1 MEQHLA
7 ALEESSRQLMDI
19 DVNAPRLY
27 ISLLLENEAVPVRDA
42 TPAERNLHS
51 SNCDETLRN
60 IKLNENTSDFEKVME
75 MALTLNEICANDHIQ
90 ELLNHTEACHED
102 VMNSLAQL
110 NASIAEV
117 EEANRTGDLRSA
129 QNDAQEQEELLP
141 DIEREEGEIFALE
154 QILSEKRQL
163 LSQMQKELD
172 ALADMAA
179 LNEDMD
185 QDPDPEAD
193 ANNTAQIM
201 EIEYLEEKLKQLTR
215 QEQEQHT
222 VFDQLARER
231 EEFAAQLQGDTR
243 ESEEDSSPAFED
255 ILNLWERVSNQEGD
269 TVIEPRGCRETALKL
284 ETLLD
289 GYERAQSDIIQ
300 LDVLQQI
307 SATLI
312 DSCANLE
319 TQEFDPPLSTT
330 VKLAART
337 LQLLTEAGGSMALQE
352 LKERVGLEAE
362 ARGETDSLG
371 VQAVYGLVACHLIHI
386 DRSTKTNL
394 VTFT

>member
-1 MEQHLA
+1 MERHLA
-7 ALEESSRQLMDI
+7 ALEESSRRLMDI

-42 TPAERNLHS
+42 TAAERNLHS

-90 ELLNHTEACHED
+90 ELLHHTDACHED
-102 VMNSLAQL
+102 VMNSLAKL

-117 EEANRTGDLRSA
+117 EEANRTGDLRRA
-129 QNDAQEQEELLP
+129 QNDAQEQDELLP

-179 LNEDMD
+179 SNEDMY

-201 EIEYLEEKLKQLTR
+201 EIEYLEEKLNQLTR
-215 QEQEQHT
+215 QEQEQHS

-231 EEFAAQLQGDTR
+231 EELAAQLQGDAH
-243 ESEEDSSPAFED
+243 ESEENSSPAFED
-255 ILNLWERVSNQEGD
+255 ILKLWERISNQEGD
-269 TVIEPRGCRETALKL
+269 AVIEPRGCREAVLKL

-289 GYERAQSDIIQ
+289 GYERAQNDIIQ
-300 LDVLQQI
+300 LDTRDI
-307 SATLI
+307 
-312 DSCANLE
+312 
-319 TQEFDPPLSTT
+319 DPPLSTT

>member
-1 MEQHLA
+1 MERHLA
-7 ALEESSRQLMDI
+7 ALEDSSRRLMDI

-42 TPAERNLHS
+42 TAAERNLHS

-60 IKLNENTSDFEKVME
+60 IKLNENTSDFEKVMG

-90 ELLNHTEACHED
+90 ELLNHTDACHED

-110 NASIAEV
+110 NASIAEI
-117 EEANRTGDLRSA
+117 EEANRTGDVRSA
-129 QNDAQEQEELLP
+129 QNDAQEQDELLP

-179 LNEDMD
+179 SNEDMD

-215 QEQEQHT
+215 QEQEQ
-222 VFDQLARER
+222 QREGLV
-231 EEFAAQLQGDTR
+231 AQSQGDAN
-243 ESEEDSSPAFED
+243 ESEENSSPAFED
-255 ILNLWERVSNQEGD
+255 ILKLWERVSNQEGD
-269 TVIEPRGCRETALKL
+269 AVIELRGCRETVLKL

-289 GYERAQSDIIQ
+289 GYERAQNDIIQ

-312 DSCANLE
+312 DSCANME
-319 TQEFDPPLSTT
+319 TQEIDPPLSTT

-337 LQLLTEAGGSMALQE
+337 LQLLTEAGGSVALQE

>member
-1 MEQHLA
+1 MERHLA
-7 ALEESSRQLMDI
+7 ALEESSRRLMDI

-42 TPAERNLHS
+42 TAAERNLHS

-60 IKLNENTSDFEKVME
+60 IKLNENTSDFEKVMG

-90 ELLNHTEACHED
+90 ELLNHTDACHED

-117 EEANRTGDLRSA
+117 EEANRTGDLRRA
-129 QNDAQEQEELLP
+129 QNDAQEQDELLP

-179 LNEDMD
+179 SNEDMY

-201 EIEYLEEKLKQLTR
+201 EIEYLEEKLNQLTR
-215 QEQEQHT
+215 QEQEQ
-222 VFDQLARER
+222 QR
-231 EEFAAQLQGDTR
+231 EELAAQLQGDAH
-243 ESEEDSSPAFED
+243 ESEENSSPAFED
-255 ILNLWERVSNQEGD
+255 ILKLWERVSNQEGD
-269 TVIEPRGCRETALKL
+269 AVIEPRGCREAVLKL

-289 GYERAQSDIIQ
+289 GYERAQNDIIQ

-319 TQEFDPPLSTT
+319 TQEIDPPLSTT